1 MKNVEVVAAVLAAVG
16 ALNWG
21 LVAVAR
27 FDLVAAV
34 FGMQFG
40 EVSALS
46 AVVYALVGAAGAYQL
61 MFWRR
66 AQPRLAGSAPV
77 HVR

>member
-1 MKNVEVVAAVLAAVG
+1 MKALHTITALLVVVG

-34 FGMQFG
+34 FGMTFG
-40 EVSALS
+40 QVSAIT
-46 AVVYALVGAAGAYQL
+46 AVVYLLVALSGLYQAATLWTVKPA
-61 MFWRR
+61 R
-66 AQPRLAGSAPV
+66 A
-77 HVR
+77 